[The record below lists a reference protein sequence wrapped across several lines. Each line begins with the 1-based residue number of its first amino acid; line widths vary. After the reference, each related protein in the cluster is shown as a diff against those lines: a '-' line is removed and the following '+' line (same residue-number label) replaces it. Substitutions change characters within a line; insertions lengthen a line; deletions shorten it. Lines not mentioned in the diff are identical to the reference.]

1 MDDVKKTLK
10 RTKKSL
16 ENSLHRKSRKNKFQ
30 KTKLDH
36 SFDLNRSLKE
46 DLFTLEDVIHLKGRK
61 KKIHKTK
68 LNDSYESLDIPPK
81 QKWESDKIRKDIL
94 FHENLRRVIKE
105 PRKSQ
110 DKATRKQ
117 LKGLAR
123 KIKRTGHVSDL
134 METKVKK
141 LMKKL

>member
-1 MDDVKKTLK
+1 MDDAKKTLK
-10 RTKKSL
+10 RAKKSL

-36 SFDLNRSLKE
+36 SFDLNRSQKE

-61 KKIHKTK
+61 KKILKRK
-68 LNDSYESLDIPPK
+68 ISDSYELDDPPK
-81 QKWESDKIRKDIL
+81 QKWESNKVRKDIL
-94 FHENLRRVIKE
+94 FHENLRRIMKE

>member
-1 MDDVKKTLK
+1 MDDAKKTLK
-10 RTKKSL
+10 REKKSL

-36 SFDLNRSLKE
+36 SFDLNRSQKE

-61 KKIHKTK
+61 KKILKRK
-68 LNDSYESLDIPPK
+68 ISDSYELDDPPK
-81 QKWESDKIRKDIL
+81 QKWESNKVRKDIL
-94 FHENLRRVIKE
+94 FHENLRRIMKE